1 MSSILP
7 KHWLPI
13 VEKFLTLGLVLKRQR
28 VSAGFDSEK
37 FNAGWDEFM
46 RHAHEIEEI
55 LRKEPKG
62 GWPKNLTRFK
72 EFGQGVSR
80 FLATYQDGS
89 RPELVAEALTT
100 CISKAE
106 TVMVCEQLSDYE
118 PEPVAEPKPVEGPAR
133 EPTVEEP
140 KPKKGPGGR
149 KKKVTLEHIKDY
161 GENIKDKLPGVT
173 LKILSDRWGIA
184 KSTIADSPFW
194 KKLRGQKMIARERA
208 QNKSKPKTPKGIE
221 RRAVASQNW
230 HEEDMKKIDEDLD
243 GDS

>member
-13 VEKFLTLGLVLKRQR
+13 VEKFLTLGLVFERQR
-28 VSAGFDSEK
+28 VSAEFDSEK

-62 GWPKNLTRFK
+62 GWPKTLTRFK

-80 FLATYQDGS
+80 FLATYHDGS

-106 TVMVCEQLSDYE
+106 TVMVCELMV
-118 PEPVAEPKPVEGPAR
+118 PTVELQ
-133 EPTVEEP
+133 TVEEP
-140 KPKKGPGGR
+140 NPKKGAGGR
-149 KKKVTLEHIKDY
+149 RKILTERKFKAYAKKFP
-161 GENIKDKLPGVT
+161 GKLALVT
-173 LKILSDRWGIA
+173 LKELSKYWGVA
-184 KSTIADSPFW
+184 KSTIARHGWW
-194 KKLRGQKMIARERA
+194 KSIRREKKVAREEALERCD
-208 QNKSKPKTPKGIE
+208 PKTEKGITRAAKRGKDRQEEVEEE
-221 RRAVASQNW
+221 RDR
-230 HEEDMKKIDEDLD
+230 KLD
-243 GDS
+243 RF